1 MQLGV
6 PFFIPWSSVIN
17 FIWRI
22 YSILTLALPR
32 LCRNERAHTCHLE
45 RSERSCIFSYMR
57 RKDFS
62 PWARNDICDTL
73 SPGKREGRNAGAV
86 VSMLFIFA
94 LIPNMSR
101 AAESPYKIR
110 IGFPSLAFS
119 YMPYYIAQEKGFLKK
134 HGLESE
140 FIQMRTTIQ
149 PQAVIAGNINYL
161 TSVSTGISAAV
172 AGLPLVILINF
183 CDTSPWV
190 LVTHKDINKPQDLI
204 GKTVALSGIRTS
216 PYYFFQAF
224 LKKFEI
230 SEKDVGTISTGG
242 TSDSFLALT
251 TNRVVGT
258 VLTPP
263 FDDKAVSLGYKK
275 FMQLGDLADIPY
287 VGLVI
292 SQAEIKNNR
301 EPVRRTVA
309 AVFDSLAWLRANR
322 GESTKMIV
330 EKFKVNQQEA
340 ENTYATL
347 IRILNKDGRLNPKVA
362 RGYLDILRQER
373 PIPADFDLTKIIDHS
388 LLPANR

>member
-1 MQLGV
+1 MKPKILLV
-6 PFFIPWSSVIN
+6 VI
-17 FIWRI
+17 W
-22 YSILTLALPR
+22 LALLTAP
-32 LCRNERAHTCHLE
+32 
-45 RSERSCIFSYMR
+45 
-57 RKDFS
+57 
-62 PWARNDICDTL
+62 PL
-73 SPGKREGRNAGAV
+73 SRG
-86 VSMLFIFA
+86 
-94 LIPNMSR
+94 
-101 AAESPYKIR
+101 AESPYKIR

-119 YMPYYIAQEKGFLKK
+119 YLPYYVAQEKGFLKK
-134 HGLESE
+134 YGLDSE
-140 FIQMRTTIQ
+140 YIQMRTAIQ
-149 PQAVIAGNINYL
+149 PQAVVNGNINYL

-172 AGLPLVILINF
+172 AGLPLVIVINF

-190 LVTHKDINKPQDLI
+190 LVTQKNINKPQDFV

-230 SEKDVGTISTGG
+230 NEKEVGSIFTGG

-287 VGLVI
+287 VGLVT

-301 EPVRRTVA
+301 ESVRRTIA
-309 AVFDSLAWLRANR
+309 AIFDAIAWLRANR
-322 GESTKMIV
+322 AESAKMIV
-330 EKFKVNQQEA
+330 DKFKVNQTEA

-347 IRILNKDGRLNPKVA
+347 MSILNKDGRLNPKLA
-362 RGYLDILRQER
+362 RGYLDILRQEK
-373 PIPADFDLTKIIDHS
+373 PIPADYDPMKLTDFS
-388 LLPANR
+388 LLPAAR